1 MIGPRPNLILSSKR
15 FEKVRLESNRTF
27 DPNDAK
33 WMHFAIAA
41 SYFWRKHDA
50 MFGTSATPN
59 KTIDYIEYVVNMDL
73 QAKFDAKKVEFT
85 RKGIP
90 ADQIMAF
97 HATKPGHV
105 DSIIEN
111 NLDYR
116 RFPATHGR
124 VHGEGNYFSEYP
136 AFSLKYGSGLILFEI
151 LLGREH
157 SGSSNYVA
165 SRFDSKKV
173 KANAEGY
180 GEQLVIT
187 DNAQFFPRYVIHL
200 K

>member
-1 MIGPRPNLILSSKR
+1 MISTRPNLLFSTKR
-15 FEKVRLESNRTF
+15 FERIRIESNRTF
-27 DPNDAK
+27 DPNDPK
-33 WMHFAIAA
+33 WMHFAIAT

-50 MFGTSATPN
+50 MVGTSATPT
-59 KTIDYIEYVVNMDL
+59 KTIDYIEYIINMDL
-73 QAKFDAKKVEFT
+73 QAKFDAKKADFT
-85 RKGIP
+85 TKGIP
-90 ADQIMAF
+90 ANQIMAF
-97 HATKPGHV
+97 HATRPDNV
-105 DSIIEN
+105 DNIIES

-116 RFPATHGR
+116 KFPMKHGR

-151 LLGREH
+151 LPGREY
-157 SGSSNYVA
+157 SGSSIQIPSV
-165 SRFDSKKV
+165 FQCKKV
-173 KANAEGY
+173 MANTEGY